1 MVAGSAVMVALIAG
15 AGVALWQASE
25 ARDQATRA
33 TALNTFVL
41 SLIRQADPN
50 ASAQTK
56 AADVAML
63 NAIEQRIDAEFKGSP
78 DQLLQL
84 RVTVGDAYR
93 NRGEGSAAI
102 RVYHRA
108 VAAAAPKL
116 PETDLRLLAARVRAA
131 DPDLIV
137 SSSASEQLDRAIDVL
152 RGKAKHDAAAADL
165 MVDALRFRSLL
176 SNVFGVP
183 AFPDAEK
190 RFDELNEALA
200 LAVRQSGAGSRA
212 HLRAANALARLKA
225 WADVQESVA
234 ILEQALA
241 SARARGDTTSAEY
254 RAGSALFGASL
265 CQAGRRSEG
274 LALLEPALTEV
285 SAMHGESSLQYE
297 RLLDSLDACSADPD
311 DNLLTNADLLIR
323 AYSAAAAREK
333 PPSIALLRRA
343 DDVLDRMLHLHDM
356 AAAEQYYRAAVA
368 NYPAILD
375 QPLRERLTRDIE
387 AKHVCILAQTG
398 RPAAALEAAAPLFAA
413 QGLDYARLGRHSGAD
428 LFLSACSSFAQRQL
442 GRYDESIATTQA
454 FLDRCLAMHREIRRC
469 ALGVTMLA
477 HAQLDAGRPTDALA
491 TMLRLPE
498 RDRAFEGAN
507 WFPQLTYGRAL
518 LAAGR
523 PAEALEMLG
532 RSYSVWVRIGDS
544 RNVRAAEVEYW
555 FGRAWIAVGDVKRGR
570 RMVTEAREILAKSP
584 NATQRKL
591 ADQPVP

>member
-1 MVAGSAVMVALIAG
+1 MLG
-15 AGVALWQASE
+15 
-25 ARDQATRA
+25 
-33 TALNTFVL
+33 
-41 SLIRQADPN
+41 LIRTADPN

-63 NAIEQRIDAEFKGSP
+63 NTIEQRIDTEFKGSP

-108 VAAAAPKL
+108 VAEAASKL
-116 PETDLRLLAARVRAA
+116 PASDLMLLTARVRAA

-137 SSSASEQLDRAIDVL
+137 SSDATAQLDRAIDVL
-152 RGKAKHDAAAADL
+152 RDKAKHDAAAADL

-183 AFPDAEK
+183 AFPDAER
-190 RFDELNEALA
+190 RFDELNEALG
-200 LAVRQSGAGSRA
+200 LAVRHPGEGSRA
-212 HLRAANALARLKA
+212 HLRAANALANLKA
-225 WADVQESVA
+225 WADVQQSVA
-234 ILEQALA
+234 ILEPALA
-241 SARARGDTTSAEY
+241 SARSRGDTTSAEY

-274 LALLEPALTEV
+274 LALLEPALAEV

-297 RLLDSLDACSADPD
+297 QLLDSLDACSSEPD
-311 DNLLTNADLLIR
+311 DNFLTNGDLLIR

-343 DDVLDRMLHLHDM
+343 DAVVDRMLYLHDM
-356 AAAEQYYRAAVA
+356 AAAERYYQAAVA

-375 QPLRERLTRDIE
+375 PPLRERLTRDIE
-387 AKHVCILAQTG
+387 AKHVCILALTG
-398 RPAAALEAAAPLFAA
+398 RAAAALEAAAPLVAA
-413 QGLDYARLGRHSGAD
+413 QGLDYARLGSHAGAD
-428 LFLSACSSFAQRQL
+428 LRLSGCSSYAQREL

-454 FLDRCLAMHREIRRC
+454 FLDRCLAMHREIRPC
-469 ALGVTMLA
+469 AWGVTMLA
-477 HAQLDAGRPTDALA
+477 FAQLDAGRPTDAMA
-491 TMLRLPE
+491 TVLRLPE
-498 RDRAFEGAN
+498 RDRALEGPN
-507 WFPQLTYGRAL
+507 WLPQLIYGRAL

-532 RSYSVWVRIGDS
+532 RSYSVWLRMGDS
-544 RNVRAAEVEYW
+544 RNIWAAETEYW

-570 RMVTEAREILAKSP
+570 GMVTEAREILAKSP

-591 ADQPVP
+591 ADEPVP